1 MLYIHVIY
9 NVSLDTRGNTEE
21 RKDWTKEVCPQNLHL
36 ILQLE
41 RFLCA
46 TIVNE
51 LEAGKS
57 LWICDY
63 MYLWNTHMCLNR
75 ECTVYSLHSYSNSL
89 QGMDMFP
96 YQLDYFS
103 LSSNDVNNLCP
114 K

>member
-1 MLYIHVIY
+1 MLYIHVVY

-63 MYLWNTHMCLNR
+63 SLEYTHVLKQRMHCV
-75 ECTVYSLHSYSNSL
+75 EFT
-89 QGMDMFP
+89 
-96 YQLDYFS
+96 
-103 LSSNDVNNLCP
+103 
-114 K
+114 